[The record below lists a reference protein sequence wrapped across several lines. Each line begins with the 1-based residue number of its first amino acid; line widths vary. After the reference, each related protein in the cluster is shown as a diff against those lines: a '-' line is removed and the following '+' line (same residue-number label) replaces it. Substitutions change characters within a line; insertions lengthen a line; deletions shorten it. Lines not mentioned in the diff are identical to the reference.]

1 MSSFVKASGGITPN
15 SADPGEEFPFLH
27 TITVVDRVVSVDKPE
42 LVQNNIKTETVT
54 LNLDS
59 EWEGL
64 STVINIGNERPV
76 SVIWSGE
83 PVVIPSELMTTVG
96 YLDVS
101 VVGYGDDGG
110 IRAVTK
116 KATSIFNVVASGF
129 VEGDEAVPDPTTL
142 LGQLI
147 QAADVAA
154 VTGGNRNNGF
164 GDGDGWWIILLA
176 LLFGWGRN
184 GAFGGGYGSGNGGCC
199 APATCAEL
207 QAGFNNQSVNGM
219 LNGIN
224 SGICSLG
231 YDVASQINGVNTNIM
246 QNGYNTANA
255 ITQAQFAQQQSA
267 AALQAQ
273 LADCCC
279 QNREAISGVNYNMA
293 TSTNAVT
300 TAISNAAR
308 DITENQNTNYRQLHD
323 ELVAYRMEDKDNTI
337 AELRSQVNALN
348 LSASQSNQNAYLV
361 AQLKTPSPVPAYTV
375 PNPNGYYG
383 CQQNCYQSCGC

>member
-1 MSSFVKASGGITPN
+1 MFAS
-15 SADPGEEFPFLH
+15 
-27 TITVVDRVVSVDKPE
+27 
-42 LVQNNIKTETVT
+42 NN
-54 LNLDS
+54 
-59 EWEGL
+59 L
-64 STVINIGNERPV
+64 S
-76 SVIWSGE
+76 
-83 PVVIPSELMTTVG
+83 
-96 YLDVS
+96 
-101 VVGYGDDGG
+101 
-110 IRAVTK
+110 
-116 KATSIFNVVASGF
+116 
-129 VEGDEAVPDPTTL
+129 
-142 LGQLI
+142 
-147 QAADVAA
+147 AADVAA

-184 GAFGGGYGSGNGGCC
+184 GAFGGGYGSGNGSCC
-199 APATCAEL
+199 APATCAGL
-207 QAGFNNQSVNGM
+207 QAGFNNQSVNTM

-246 QNGYNTANA
+246 QNSYNTA
-255 ITQAQFAQQQSA
+255 
-267 AALQAQ
+267 
-273 LADCCC
+273 
-279 QNREAISGVNYNMA
+279 
-293 TSTNAVT
+293 NAVT

-361 AQLKTPSPVPAYTV
+361 AQLKTPAPVPAYTV

-383 CQQNCYQSCGC
+383 GQQNCYQSCGC

>member
-1 MSSFVKASGGITPN
+1 MFAS
-15 SADPGEEFPFLH
+15 
-27 TITVVDRVVSVDKPE
+27 
-42 LVQNNIKTETVT
+42 NN
-54 LNLDS
+54 
-59 EWEGL
+59 L
-64 STVINIGNERPV
+64 S
-76 SVIWSGE
+76 
-83 PVVIPSELMTTVG
+83 
-96 YLDVS
+96 
-101 VVGYGDDGG
+101 
-110 IRAVTK
+110 
-116 KATSIFNVVASGF
+116 
-129 VEGDEAVPDPTTL
+129 
-142 LGQLI
+142 
-147 QAADVAA
+147 AADVAA

-184 GAFGGGYGSGNGGCC
+184 GAFGGGYGSGNGSCC
-199 APATCAEL
+199 APATCAGL
-207 QAGFNNQSVNGM
+207 QAGFNNQSVNTM

-246 QNGYNTANA
+246 QNSYNTANA
-255 ITQAQFAQQQSA
+255 I
-267 AALQAQ
+267 
-273 LADCCC
+273 
-279 QNREAISGVNYNMA
+279 
-293 TSTNAVT
+293 T

-361 AQLKTPSPVPAYTV
+361 AQLKTPAPVPAYTV

>member
-1 MSSFVKASGGITPN
+1 MFAS
-15 SADPGEEFPFLH
+15 
-27 TITVVDRVVSVDKPE
+27 
-42 LVQNNIKTETVT
+42 NN
-54 LNLDS
+54 
-59 EWEGL
+59 L
-64 STVINIGNERPV
+64 S
-76 SVIWSGE
+76 
-83 PVVIPSELMTTVG
+83 
-96 YLDVS
+96 
-101 VVGYGDDGG
+101 
-110 IRAVTK
+110 
-116 KATSIFNVVASGF
+116 
-129 VEGDEAVPDPTTL
+129 
-142 LGQLI
+142 
-147 QAADVAA
+147 AADVAA

-246 QNGYNTANA
+246 QNGHNTANA

-279 QNREAISGVNYNMA
+279 QNREAIAGVNYNMA
-293 TSTNAVT
+293 TNTNSVT
-300 TAISNAAR
+300 TAIANAAR

-375 PNPNGYYG
+375 PNPNAYYG